1 MVRFKDLAWNCA
13 NIKKMFKEKD
23 EGGVLVVYMLK
34 YYLNLKHIKVTVG

>member
-23 EGGVLVVYMLK
+23 DVGVIDHNRMRSRRTG
-34 YYLNLKHIKVTVG
+34 I